1 MDWSDFDRR
10 LADAGEGSPVLVGF
24 PFDANSSFL
33 RGPAEAPPRIR
44 AALTSP
50 SSNPWTETGIDL
62 SVPGSWVDAG
72 DITFADDASAF
83 DDIEEAITRIRARGL
98 RPISLGG
105 DHSITYP
112 IMRGFARTGT
122 TVNLLHFDAHP
133 DLYDELDGNRHSH
146 ASPFARIMEAG
157 LASRLVQVGIRTMTA
172 HQRAQADR
180 FGVEVIEMRDFSP
193 RLELRFDGPVYVT
206 FDMDGLDPAFA
217 PGVSHHEPGGLST
230 REALSIIHAIDA
242 PVIGADI
249 VELNPRRD
257 VEGISAAAAAKVVR
271 EILGMML
278 RRGVG
283 FSKPHSDR

>member
-1 MDWSDFDRR
+1 MDWSEFDEA
-10 LADAGEGSPVLVGF
+10 LAGATPGTPVVVGF

-44 AALTSP
+44 EALTSP

-62 SVPGSWVDAG
+62 GVPGSWVDAG
-72 DITFADDASAF
+72 DITFSNDETAF
-83 DDIEEAITRIRARGL
+83 DDIEESIARIHTRGL
-98 RPISLGG
+98 VPISLGG

-112 IMRGFARTGT
+112 ILRAYGRTRT
-122 TVNLLHFDAHP
+122 KVNLLHFDAHP
-133 DLYDELDGNRHSH
+133 DLYDELDGNRLSH

-157 LASRLVQVGIRTMTA
+157 LAERLVQVGIRTMTA

-193 RLELRFDGPVYVT
+193 RLGIRFEGPVYVT

-230 REALSIIHAIDA
+230 REALSIIHAIDTHI
-242 PVIGADI
+242 VGADV

-257 VEGISAAAAAKVVR
+257 VMGITAAAAAKVVR
-271 EILGMML
+271 ELLGMML
-278 RRGVG
+278 GG
-283 FSKPHSDR
+283 GWK

>member
-10 LADAGEGSPVLVGF
+10 LVEAATGTPVVVGF

-44 AALTSP
+44 EALASP
-50 SSNPWTETGIDL
+50 SSNPWTETGVDL
-62 SVPGSWVDAG
+62 GVPGAWVDAG
-72 DITFADDASAF
+72 DVAFADDAGAF
-83 DDIEEAITRIRARGL
+83 ADIEEAIARIRERGL
-98 RPISLGG
+98 RPVALGG

-112 IMRGFARTGT
+112 IMRAFARTGAK
-122 TVNLLHFDAHP
+122 VNLLHFDAHP
-133 DLYDELDGNRHSH
+133 DLYDELDGNRFSH

-157 LASRLVQVGIRTMTA
+157 LARRLVQVGIRTMTA
-172 HQRAQADR
+172 HQREQADR
-180 FGVEVIEMRDFSP
+180 FGVEVIEMREFSA
-193 RLELRFDGPVYVT
+193 RLGLRFEGPVYVT

-230 REALSIIHAIDA
+230 REALSIIHAVDA
-242 PVIGADI
+242 PIVGGDV

-257 VEGISAAAAAKVVR
+257 VQGITAAAASKVVR

-278 RRGVG
+278 RR
-283 FSKPHSDR
+283 PPDP